1 MKWLRPSV
9 LVSPVV
15 LLVLAALIA
24 AGYKACDL
32 AGWRPYV
39 SILSGT
45 LPADSSHMTLRMF
58 QGVLY
63 GAAYFGTVL
72 VAPVFVIAAILQLTV
87 LRWLRP
93 GGGLAAS
100 KPLEPPP
107 PMA

>member
-1 MKWLRPSV
+1 MKWLRPSL

-15 LLVLAALIA
+15 LLVLAALIV
-24 AGYKACDL
+24 AGYKACDA

-45 LPADSSHMTLRMF
+45 LPTDSSQMTLRMLE
-58 QGVLY
+58 GMVY

-72 VAPVFVIAAILQLTV
+72 VAPIFTLAAILQLTV

-93 GGGLAAS
+93 GGGLAIAQS
-100 KPLEPPP
+100 QEPPT